1 MSRLRKVIASRMVES
16 LQISAQLTAT
26 VEVDMTA
33 ISRIRNAE
41 KAAFKAREGVGLSY
55 LPFITKPSLKPSRP
69 IRPSTQISTPRRGR
83 LPTVL
88 LRTSASPL
96 IPRAGCWFRSSRTLV
111 ISISLGWPTRLAI
124 SLPAPATTR

>member
-55 LPFITKPSLKPSRP
+55 LPFITKPSLKPQGQSDLQRKY
-69 IRPSTQISTPRRGR
+69 RHRGGDDY
-83 LPTVL
+83 
-88 LRTSASPL
+88 LR
-96 IPRAGCWFRSSRTLV
+96 FF
-111 ISISLGWPTRLAI
+111 
-124 SLPAPATTR
+124 